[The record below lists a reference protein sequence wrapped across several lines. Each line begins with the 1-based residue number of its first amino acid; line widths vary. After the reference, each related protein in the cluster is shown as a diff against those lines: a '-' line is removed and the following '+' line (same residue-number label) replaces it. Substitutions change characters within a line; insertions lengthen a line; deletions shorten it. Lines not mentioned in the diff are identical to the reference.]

1 MGWWLII
8 FGPLLNIPI
17 GYAIYSLAK
26 PFSIRFANPA
36 AAALL
41 APVIG
46 LALFHAALV
55 VPGYL
60 KFRSICTAHGS
71 PVIHERIRVSSIYVD
86 EIPGYQAYEYLRCG
100 SDFCVANR
108 TALHPPFQT
117 IETSNSE
124 RRTGAIRY
132 VNDPNGKARTEQIP
146 RLSDGTYDFQA
157 KYGVRKKFVDYGWTT
172 RGFETTV
179 YERATGRELGHARR
193 LSFDGGYLQF
203 LRFTLGS
210 AHCPSIESGQSDDD
224 SLTAGNLPAII
235 LGGRPLGRI
244 KGQWPE

>member
-17 GYAIYSLAK
+17 GYAFYAFAK
-26 PFSIRFANPA
+26 SRSVRFANPA
-36 AAALL
+36 QAALL

-46 LALFHAALV
+46 LSVFHALLV
-55 VPGYL
+55 LPGHFN
-60 KFRSICTAHGS
+60 FRSICTEHGT
-71 PVIHERIRVSSIYVD
+71 PVIHERVRVSSIYVD

-100 SDFCVANR
+100 RDFCVENR
-108 TALHPPFQT
+108 TALKPPFQT
-117 IETSNSE
+117 VETGSIE

-132 VNDPNGKARTEQIP
+132 VNDPNGRARAEPIP
-146 RLSDGTYDFQA
+146 KLADGTYDFQA

-179 YERATGRELGHARR
+179 YERATGRELGHARQ

-203 LRFTLGS
+203 LRFTFGS
-210 AHCPSIESGQSDDD
+210 AYCPSIDSDQSDGDL
-224 SLTAGNLPAII
+224 LTAGNLPAII

-244 KGQWPE
+244 TGRWPE